1 MLCKRCMVVMGTGTG
16 YEQRKGQDQP
26 SHKRYFECGKCH
38 DRVYAN
44 VPNFQEL
51 LFKESEKSRNR

>member
-1 MLCKRCMVVMGTGTG
+1 MVVMSAGTR
-16 YEQRKGQDQP
+16 YEREGDKNQP

-38 DRVYAN
+38 DRVYTN

-51 LFKESEKSRNR
+51 LVKESEKKQK